1 MNDSSLKITPLGG
14 LGEIGL
20 NCQLWESGGHVVMV
34 DCGLMFPDDS
44 HLGVDVLIPSFESVR
59 AVKDRLC
66 GIVLTHG
73 HEDHI
78 GALPWIVP
86 ELKGVRIFGSKFSLA
101 LVEHKLVENDLMQHV
116 ELCPVTSGQPLKLGD
131 FTFHFFPVCHSIPH
145 GFGLGVE
152 TPVGRVVHSGDF
164 KIDPHP
170 LDGHGTN
177 LESFAEFAGPGG
189 ARLLLSDSTNV
200 LRPGHSLT
208 EREVMNSLEKVFANA
223 RGRIVVTLFYSHI
236 QRIQEVFD
244 LAAQYGR
251 TVIIS
256 GKSLAN
262 NIDIASSLGYATLP
276 ERFHNAYNGVPDLPD
291 DKVALIVTGAQGEPL
306 SALSRMVWGGHR
318 QLAIREGD
326 TVIMSSRVIP
336 GNARAISRLIN
347 EMYRLGAEV
356 LYESSHAVHA
366 SGHAHRD
373 ELRQMLEAVHPELFM
388 PVHGEYQH
396 LVMHGRLAE
405 ECGVKPEN
413 ILRIEDGQPL
423 TVLPD
428 SFTLGAPVAVDY
440 TIVDGKGVGDVGA
453 TVLRERRILGD
464 EGIVIVSMVLDD
476 ESGSIL
482 QGPEI
487 ISRGFV
493 FEQQLS
499 YVLEDAKCIV
509 LDEVEETVNP
519 GKLRENIRISLR
531 RFFRRVLERD
541 PIVMPVI
548 NVV

>member
-1 MNDSSLKITPLGG
+1 
-14 LGEIGL
+14 
-20 NCQLWESGGHVVMV
+20 
-34 DCGLMFPDDS
+34 
-44 HLGVDVLIPSFESVR
+44 
-59 AVKDRLC
+59 
-66 GIVLTHG
+66 
-73 HEDHI
+73 
-78 GALPWIVP
+78 
-86 ELKGVRIFGSKFSLA
+86 
-101 LVEHKLVENDLMQHV
+101 
-116 ELCPVTSGQPLKLGD
+116 
-131 FTFHFFPVCHSIPH
+131 
-145 GFGLGVE
+145 
-152 TPVGRVVHSGDF
+152 
-164 KIDPHP
+164 
-170 LDGHGTN
+170 
-177 LESFAEFAGPGG
+177 
-189 ARLLLSDSTNV
+189 
-200 LRPGHSLT
+200 
-208 EREVMNSLEKVFANA
+208 
-223 RGRIVVTLFYSHI
+223 
-236 QRIQEVFD
+236 
-244 LAAQYGR
+244 
-251 TVIIS
+251 
-256 GKSLAN
+256 
-262 NIDIASSLGYATLP
+262 
-276 ERFHNAYNGVPDLPD
+276 
-291 DKVALIVTGAQGEPL
+291 
-306 SALSRMVWGGHR
+306 
-318 QLAIREGD
+318 
-326 TVIMSSRVIP
+326 
-336 GNARAISRLIN
+336 
-347 EMYRLGAEV
+347 
-356 LYESSHAVHA
+356 
-366 SGHAHRD
+366 
-373 ELRQMLEAVHPELFM
+373 MLEAVHPELFM